1 MFHRFFTKMYI
12 VSLLSEQ
19 GLDARSY
26 TAILACIGFTFLNV
40 FKV

>member
-19 GLDARSY
+19 GFDARSY
-26 TAILACIGFTFLNV
+26 TAILAYLSECIQSV
-40 FKV
+40 KC